1 MRKGKGIRRMTSFRL
16 LVGGLAAIVV
26 APAIADACV
35 QTPERAAFN
44 VRALQSQLMVAALA
58 CGKDGEYNAFV
69 RKFQRD
75 LAASYNGIQGHYR
88 RTGGRSAQNQLDG
101 YITQLANA
109 QSQDGIR
116 AGSHYC
122 PLVTPLFQHALAQQ
136 NGAELAQM
144 AEERNVLNPLA
155 EPACSETQATTPARA
170 PTNRNRNRRP
180 ANQRTASR

>member
-16 LVGGLAAIVV
+16 LLGGIAAVIA
-26 APAIADACV
+26 APAIAETCV
-35 QTPERAAFN
+35 QAPERAAFN

-88 RTGGRSAQNQLDG
+88 RTSGRTAQNQLDG
-101 YITQLANA
+101 FITQLANA

-122 PLVTPLFQHALAQQ
+122 PLVTPLFQQALARQ
-136 NGAELAQM
+136 NAADLADL

-155 EPACSETQATTPARA
+155 APTCAETPAAPSRA
-170 PTNRNRNRRP
+170 PANRTRP
-180 ANQRTASR
+180 ATRQRTASR